1 MGIVDGIN
9 VLLIFL
15 GMSIPVIVIAAVYL
29 LKKRL
34 EHKQI
39 MAAIEKGT
47 SLSELRPAKPAGP
60 VWIKNLT
67 AGVTLLIIAAAL
79 LFIVL
84 LCRSEFDELEN
95 LFGYF
100 IVVAVLFA
108 IGISRL
114 IRGLLQ
120 RKTQHQPLN
129 TENANQK
136 RIADSHNASGL

>member
-1 MGIVDGIN
+1 MGIVEGIN

-15 GMSIPVIVIAAVYL
+15 GMSIPVIVIAAVYF

-39 MAAIEKGT
+39 IAAIEKGT
-47 SLSELRPAKPAGP
+47 SLSELRPAKPASP

-67 AGVTLLIIAAAL
+67 AGITLLIIAAAL

-84 LCRSEFDELEN
+84 ICRGKFDELED

-100 IVVAVLFA
+100 VVVAVLFA
-108 IGISRL
+108 IGISRF

-120 RKTQHQPLN
+120 RKTQQQPLN
-129 TENANQK
+129 IEKANQNPTD
-136 RIADSHNASGL
+136 DSPDAS

>member
-1 MGIVDGIN
+1 MIEGIK
-9 VLLIFL
+9 VLLILL
-15 GMSIPVIVIAAVYL
+15 GLFIPVIVIAVVYF

-47 SLSELRPAKPAGP
+47 SLSELRPAKPADP

-84 LCRSEFDELEN
+84 ICRSDFDELED

-100 IVVAVLFA
+100 IVTAVLFT
-108 IGISRL
+108 IGISRF

-120 RKTQHQPLN
+120 RKIQQQPLPPN
-129 TENANQK
+129 TDNPNQK
-136 RIADSHNASGL
+136 RIADSPDASGL